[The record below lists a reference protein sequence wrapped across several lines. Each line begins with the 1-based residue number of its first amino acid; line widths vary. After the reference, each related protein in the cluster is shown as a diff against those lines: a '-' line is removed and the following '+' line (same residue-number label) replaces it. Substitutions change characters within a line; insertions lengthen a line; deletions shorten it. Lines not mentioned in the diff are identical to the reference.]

1 MYYINVLK
9 SNTILYMSTI
19 SVPLNPETEKAL
31 KELTEIT
38 GVNRVA
44 VIRKAIKHYREE
56 EAINAVL
63 RAEQEVSEGKLL
75 RVTNPRDLLSKL

>member
-1 MYYINVLK
+1 M
-9 SNTILYMSTI
+9 TTI
-19 SVPLNPETEKAL
+19 SVPLNAEAEKAL

-38 GVNRVA
+38 GTNRVA
-44 VIRKAIKHYREE
+44 VIRKAIQHYREE

-75 RVTNPRDLLSKL
+75 RGAVRKTLLK